1 MLKQLHAFIVIVCI
15 YLKSQDIFEYLT
27 LF

>member
-15 YLKSQDIFEYLT
+15 YLKSQDIFE
-27 LF
+27 